1 MGVGPDALGHGQDH
15 HGLMPSTRPNATRI
29 EVIIED
35 DGIHGVVRDSRQRET
50 PFWGWLSLIAAV
62 EACRQEGQDDSPAP
76 GPPEDRR
83 NPSARA

>member
-1 MGVGPDALGHGQDH
+1 
-15 HGLMPSTRPNATRI
+15 MPSTRPNATRI

-76 GPPEDRR
+76 GPPEDRL
-83 NPSARA
+83 NPSAPA